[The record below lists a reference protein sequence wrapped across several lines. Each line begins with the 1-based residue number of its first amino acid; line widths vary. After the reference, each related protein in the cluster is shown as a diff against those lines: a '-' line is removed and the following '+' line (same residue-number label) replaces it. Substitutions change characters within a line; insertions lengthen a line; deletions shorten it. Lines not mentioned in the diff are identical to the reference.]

1 MACLLTKAY
10 YMTQNYTINDL
21 VRLVY
26 HETSCRQAE
35 ELHEEIAYD
44 FELAEEYA
52 MLKKAMRELP
62 RVTFSPSQRCLDN
75 ILDYSRRTML
85 AI

>member
-26 HETSCRQAE
+26 HETSRRQAE
-35 ELHEEIAYD
+35 ELHEEISYD

-52 MLKKAMRELP
+52 MLKKAKRELP
-62 RVTFSPSQRCLDN
+62 RVTFSPSQRCLDK
-75 ILDYSRRTML
+75 ILGYSRRKML